1 MGKPVATISNG
12 LKPGVSEMDQT
23 TYVRWWQLHLRVAK
37 GDELDAAERATYE
50 AGLIELDAEEKAQWT
65 DNDLT
70 RLRKL
75 KAEVESL
82 QATRAQL
89 QAKSRRLDRQIR
101 TLESA
106 FVALTGIELSGLD
119 RAPSPV

>member
-1 MGKPVATISNG
+1 
-12 LKPGVSEMDQT
+12 MDQT
-23 TYVRWWQLHLRVAK
+23 TYRHWWQLHLRVAR
-37 GDELDAAERATYE
+37 GDELTAVERATYE
-50 AGLIELDAEEKAQWT
+50 AGLTELDAEEKAQWT

-82 QATRAQL
+82 QAIRAQL

-101 TLESA
+101 TLEGA
-106 FVALTGIELSGLD
+106 YVALTGMELSGPD